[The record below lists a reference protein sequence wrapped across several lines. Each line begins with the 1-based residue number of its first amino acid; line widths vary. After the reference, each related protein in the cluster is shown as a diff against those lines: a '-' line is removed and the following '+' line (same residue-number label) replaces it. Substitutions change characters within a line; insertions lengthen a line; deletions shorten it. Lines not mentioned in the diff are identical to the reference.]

1 MKAGIILVS
10 IGVVLLAGGIITR
23 MLDLPASF
31 YTAGLGALLVGG
43 VLIFVGLIRMLASR
57 LK

>member
-1 MKAGIILVS
+1 MKAGIILIS

-43 VLIFVGLIRMLASR
+43 VLIFVGLIRMLAS
-57 LK
+57 KIK

>member
-1 MKAGIILVS
+1 VKAGIILIS

-43 VLIFVGLIRMLASR
+43 VLIFVGLIRMLAS
-57 LK
+57 KIK